1 MNRVKEGNKKRKGGW
16 EEEKQ
21 KNRKLN
27 IEVQFKL
34 KNCLFYTLVHIWI
47 NQTRYNTLCE

>member
-27 IEVQFKL
+27 IEVQLKL